1 MNNKIIIFTD
11 LDGSLLDRKKFH
23 FGIAKQYIHEL
34 IARDI
39 LLIPN
44 TSKTEEEIKSFL
56 KELNIKIPF
65 ISENGSAI
73 NS

>member
-39 LLIPN
+39 LLIQN
-44 TSKTEEEIKSFL
+44 TSKTEEEIKSL
-56 KELNIKIPF
+56 
-65 ISENGSAI
+65 
-73 NS
+73 